1 LSNSSPYRPRGEA
14 RTPFTNRTQSSAG
27 VLSSGEQIKTGV
39 LGSEP
44 IDLILVCG
52 YFICCKAE
60 SYGLWAEC
68 MAEYARGICMCN
80 VCWWNGEWLVGV
92 CGELTCVLR
101 VARLLC
107 ALRTNTNSQQA
118 PTANNIDER
127 IGNFPLFLFPLSSL
141 FPLPHALPSLPSSL
155 FPLPA
160 SLAAPSSRPLR
171 SSRFPLPASSSSLI
185 SDLFFKLR

>member
-1 LSNSSPYRPRGEA
+1 
-14 RTPFTNRTQSSAG
+14 
-27 VLSSGEQIKTGV
+27 LSSGEQIKTGV

-92 CGELTCVLR
+92 CGELACVLR

-141 FPLPHALPSLPSSL
+141 FGIPFPLPHALPSSL

-160 SLAAPSSRPLR
+160 SRFPSR
-171 SSRFPLPASSSSLI
+171 SLFKTSSLFPLPASR
-185 SDLFFKLR
+185 FFFFPNF